1 MQKDSIKRKHD
12 ESEFSDPKKLK
23 GTLVDS
29 SGEEIAINV
38 EELRSQIVKEVTE
51 QFHSKII
58 KLEDE
63 VKHLKLLILNDK
75 TSAESSVEPVDASEK
90 RENGQLDGL
99 HQDSANDST
108 LAVGRK
114 APTLAASTTKKTSA
128 EATVKPT
135 FGASLFTIK
144 PTIATPLNSFLSQSS
159 ETPKDKTAENS
170 PRPVFG
176 ATTSFSSNA
185 FENIKAKKNVFDDL
199 PSTATGTT
207 SQPVTSSFGANSKF
221 GLAFQESLK
230 KKSFLDS
237 SENTEKQPPT
247 TKTTPQLFKQVELEQ
262 VKSIQTGEEDEVS
275 LYHTS
280 AKLFELDFG
289 KISDGWKER
298 GLGPLHL
305 NQSKSDKNQ
314 VRLVMRS
321 HGLLRVILNYKI
333 TPKTDFLKGLEASLN
348 PGKYLRLNSVNA
360 EGTLIQYM
368 LKFGSESIRDEL
380 CEKAE
385 KVKGEILVTE

>member
-1 MQKDSIKRKHD
+1 MNKDSIKRKHD
-12 ESEFSDPKKLK
+12 ESEFSEPKKLK

-29 SGEEIAINV
+29 SGEEIAVNV
-38 EELRSQIVKEVTE
+38 EELRSQIVKEVTK
-51 QFHSKII
+51 QFHSKIT

-75 TSAESSVEPVDASEK
+75 TSAESSVEPVEASEK
-90 RENGQLDGL
+90 HENGHSDDVKQASTKDG
-99 HQDSANDST
+99 T
-108 LAVGRK
+108 PEVEKK
-114 APTLAASTTKKTSA
+114 APTLATSA
-128 EATVKPT
+128 AKKSTSEVAAKPT

-159 ETPKDKTAENS
+159 DTPKDKTAENS

-176 ATTSFSSNA
+176 ATTSFSSHA
-185 FENIKAKKNVFDDL
+185 FDNIKAKKNVFDDL
-199 PSTATGTT
+199 PSTTTGTP
-207 SQPVTSSFGANSKF
+207 SPPVTSSFGANSKF

-237 SENTEKQPPT
+237 SENTEKDPPA
-247 TKTTPQLFKQVELEQ
+247 TKTTPQLFKQVDLEP
-262 VKSIQTGEEDEVS
+262 VKSIQTGEEDEIS
-275 LYHTS
+275 LYNTT

-289 KISDGWKER
+289 NISDGWKER

-333 TPKTDFLKGLEASLN
+333 TPKTDLLKGLEASLN
-348 PGKYLRLNSVNA
+348 PGKYLRLNSVNS

-385 KVKGEILVTE
+385 KVKQEILLSE